1 VVVRVTPGDTG
12 ALHIDAMAAII
23 GRDAE
28 RMRLLSLVRGLGLPD
43 CWIAAGFLRNAV
55 WDALHGRSPRQFY
68 DDVDVIWF
76 DPGSVSAE
84 RDAKLESDLARQDG
98 VVRWS
103 VKNQA
108 RMHRRNG
115 DAPYASAASA
125 MCHWVETTA
134 AVAVQ
139 IDEEGALR
147 FSTPLGTDDLFDMV
161 VRAGPRFRDDKHDI
175 FLARVAEKRWFE
187 HWPLLRLV
195 D

>member
-1 VVVRVTPGDTG
+1 MTRRDAG
-12 ALHIDAMAAII
+12 ALHIRAMEAII
-23 GRDAE
+23 RGDAE
-28 RMRLLSLVRGLGLPD
+28 RLRRLALVRGLGLPD

-55 WDALHGRSPRQFY
+55 WDDLHGHAPRQFY
-68 DDVDVIWF
+68 DDIDVIWF
-76 DPGSVSAE
+76 DPGSCCAE
-84 RDAKLESDLARQDG
+84 RDAELESDLSRQDG
-98 VVRWS
+98 LVRWS

-115 DAPYASAASA
+115 DAPYGSAAAA

-139 IDEEGALR
+139 MDSEGGLR

-161 VRAGPRFRDDKHDI
+161 IRAGPRFRAEKHDV
-175 FLARVAEKRWFE
+175 FVARVGEKRWFE